1 MNRNENVSDIY
12 RLYRNFTAMSDRR
25 KVAVPKEKENG
36 SLITESERRILLE
49 RIAGQLGISNAEKLP
64 YVSGLIEA

>member
-1 MNRNENVSDIY
+1 
-12 RLYRNFTAMSDRR
+12 MSDRR
-25 KVAVPKEKENG
+25 KVVVPKEKENG